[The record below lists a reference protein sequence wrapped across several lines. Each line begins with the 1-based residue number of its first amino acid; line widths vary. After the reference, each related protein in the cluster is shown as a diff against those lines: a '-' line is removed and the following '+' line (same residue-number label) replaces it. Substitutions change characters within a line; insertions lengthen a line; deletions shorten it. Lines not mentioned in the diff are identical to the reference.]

1 MRFKNVLSKGTEIR
15 VGFYKTTEGK
25 PYLGTIPGMEIDI
38 PQNETKELR
47 DDSYPKVKVRVWK
60 KDGPWLPVI
69 IEPGTI
75 YNMTD
80 DYYVNWSSEKNHFL
94 EKAELKPTPEKIEE
108 ENVRVYQFIDLR
120 NFNETVKRTIK
131 TTFQTAFS
139 QSSSFS
145 KSHSESSE
153 FSINGKVSG
162 WIGGKE
168 DSKGGSIE
176 VSAGFK
182 SKIEDSFTQK
192 YENSITRIWSQSVE
206 DEYSLK
212 PGKIYV
218 LSSIWNIKYA
228 TGVIEY
234 FGEKTTYKI
243 LDSSESRLTEPVAY
257 DDVSMMDEK
266 TRKAYEEQL
275 KLNAVLG

>member
-1 MRFKNVLSKGTEIR
+1 MRFKNVLTGAEIR
-15 VGFYKTTEGK
+15 VGFYKMTDGK
-25 PYLGTIPGMEIDI
+25 PYLGTLPGMEVDI
-38 PQNETKELR
+38 KVGETKELR

-60 KDGPWLPVI
+60 KEGIGLPII

-80 DYYVNWSSEKNHFL
+80 DFYVNWNSKKNHFL

-108 ENVRVYQFIDLR
+108 ENVKVYHFFDLR
-120 NFNETVKRTIK
+120 NFNENVKRTIK

-153 FSINGKVSG
+153 FSINGKIGG

-168 DSKGGSIE
+168 DSAGGSAEI
-176 VSAGFK
+176 SAGFK
-182 SKIEDSFTQK
+182 SKVEDSFTQK
-192 YENSITRIWSQSVE
+192 YESSITRTWGQSVE
-206 DEYSLK
+206 DEYNLK

-218 LSSIWNIKYA
+218 LTSVWNIKYA
-228 TGVIEY
+228 TGTIEY

-243 LDSSESRLTEPVAY
+243 LDSSESKLTEPVAY
-257 DDVSMMDEK
+257 DDVSQMDNK
-266 TRKAYEEQL
+266 TRKMYEEQL
-275 KLNAVLG
+275 KLNTVL

>member
-1 MRFKNVLSKGTEIR
+1 MRFKNVLTGANIR
-15 VGFYKTTEGK
+15 VGFYKTTDGK

-38 PQNETKELR
+38 NEGNIGELR
-47 DDSYPKVKVRVWK
+47 DDSYPTVKVRVWK
-60 KDGPWLPVI
+60 KEGIGLPVI

-80 DYYVNWSSEKNHFL
+80 DFYVNWSSDKGHFL
-94 EKAELKPTPEKIEE
+94 QKVELKPTREKIEE
-108 ENVRVYQFIDLR
+108 ENVRVYYFFDLR

-153 FSINGKVSG
+153 FSINGKIGG
-162 WIGGKE
+162 WIGGK
-168 DSKGGSIE
+168 DDPAGGSAE

-192 YENSITRIWSQSVE
+192 YENSITRIWSQSIE
-206 DEYSLK
+206 DEYTLK
-212 PGKIYV
+212 PGNIYALTSV
-218 LSSIWNIKYA
+218 WNIKYA

-234 FGEKTTYKI
+234 FNEKTSYKI
-243 LDSSESRLTEPVAY
+243 LDSSESKLTEPVVY
-257 DDVSMMDEK
+257 DNVSQMDDK
-266 TRKAYEEQL
+266 TRKMYEEQL
-275 KLNAVLG
+275 KLNTVL